1 MLPIK
6 PFRQRPGYC
15 GPACL
20 KMVLEYYGIKKT
32 EREVARLAGTT
43 ARWGTPATGLV
54 KAVKSFGLKGKVKDN
69 ADLSDV
75 RKYISKKI
83 PVIVN
88 WFSTDEGHYSVV
100 VGIDEKFIYL
110 QDPELASVRKLDL
123 VTFKRVWFDFHG
135 DFIKQKSD
143 IVLRRLVVVLPQA

>member
-32 EREVARLAGTT
+32 ERELARLAGTS
-43 ARWGTPATGLV
+43 ARWGTPARGLLKAAHRLGLTGI
-54 KAVKSFGLKGKVKDN
+54 VKDN
-69 ADLSDV
+69 AQISDI

-83 PVIVN
+83 PAIVN

-100 VGIDEKFIYL
+100 VGIDKKLIYL
-110 QDPELASVRKLDL
+110 QDPELAAIRKLDL
-123 VTFKRVWFDFHG
+123 VMFKRVWFDFHG
-135 DFIKQKSD
+135 DYIRRKSD
-143 IVLRRLVVVLPQA
+143 IVLRRMVVLLP